1 MRVLLSK
8 SAYVKYIT
16 RKVKLRKKT
25 RPFIV
30 GSEFSFF
37 FLEICVQRP
46 IGKCNHIHLLFLT
59 QIIPQSP
66 SHKHFLFPRQSPSV
80 EQVLPQNR
88 TLFVLGQPLEPMKTR
103 KWKFAI
109 SLSERAFCEKI
120 NQSTFIL
127 GTIKTELNNEQTKDK
142 RMHKMWINRST
153 DR

>member
-16 RKVKLRKKT
+16 RRIKLRNKT

-30 GSEFSFF
+30 GSEFSFC
-37 FLEICVQRP
+37 FLEIFVQRP
-46 IGKCNHIHLLFLT
+46 ISKYNHIHLLFLT

-80 EQVLPQNR
+80 EQVLPQNP

-103 KWKFAI
+103 KSIKNCKDPRVC
-109 SLSERAFCEKI
+109 SERIFTTRLWVA
-120 NQSTFIL
+120 
-127 GTIKTELNNEQTKDK
+127 LND
-142 RMHKMWINRST
+142 WITAN
-153 DR
+153 